1 MTGMTGPPPRRL
13 PAARSPWTRRAAL
26 TLYAHPFE
34 LAVVVMLGVSAARAG
49 LEPRLLVEVL
59 SGQAVALWVALNAIG
74 LIATVVGLFG
84 SADITGA
91 VPNKTAA
98 MRAIEKAGLYLI
110 AGTEVA
116 VIAAIEVALP
126 WAQSWPSSVQLAAIA
141 AAALLRAGA
150 IRKAE
155 RIELETLERLSSPEY
170 LRRLLTGHDGRED
183 DVEDDEEEGG
193 PR

>member
-1 MTGMTGPPPRRL
+1 MTAPPPR
-13 PAARSPWTRRAAL
+13 SPRHRRALL

-59 SGQAVALWVALNAIG
+59 SGQAVALWVALNSIG
-74 LIATVVGLFG
+74 ITATVVGLFG

-91 VPNKTAA
+91 RPAQTAA
-98 MRAIEKAGLYLI
+98 MRAAEKAGLYLI
-110 AGTEVA
+110 AGTEAA
-116 VIAAIEVALP
+116 VIAAVEAALP
-126 WAQSWPSSVQLAAIA
+126 WRESWPSSVQLAVIA

-170 LRRLLTGHDGRED
+170 LRRLLTGTDGTED
-183 DVEDDEEEGG
+183 NAEDDEEEGG